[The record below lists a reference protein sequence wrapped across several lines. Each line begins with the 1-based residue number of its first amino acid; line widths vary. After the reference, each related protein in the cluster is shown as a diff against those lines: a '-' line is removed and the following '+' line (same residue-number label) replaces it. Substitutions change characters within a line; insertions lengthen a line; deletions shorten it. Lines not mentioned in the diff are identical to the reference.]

1 MRVVFTQAADAD
13 IISIFIYLQSRNP
26 QAAATIIRRV
36 RDRCFSLAQHPR
48 RGGLVG
54 VRNGREL
61 RRIVELP
68 FVVFYAPTHDR
79 ITIFRVLHGARDFQ
93 AILDE
98 IFESD
103 PE

>member
-1 MRVVFTQAADAD
+1 
-13 IISIFIYLQSRNP
+13 
-26 QAAATIIRRV
+26 
-36 RDRCFSLAQHPR
+36 
-48 RGGLVG
+48 VG